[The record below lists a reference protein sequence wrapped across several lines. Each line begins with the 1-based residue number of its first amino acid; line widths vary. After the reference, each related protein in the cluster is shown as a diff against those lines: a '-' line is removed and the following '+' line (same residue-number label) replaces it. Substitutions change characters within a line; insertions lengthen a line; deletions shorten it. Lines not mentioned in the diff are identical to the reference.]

1 MHVEAEP
8 LATLRTRTS
17 SKWDRY
23 PDDVL
28 PLPVAEMDYPIA
40 PAIAAALHA
49 AIDRND
55 TGYNP
60 DSRKVAKAFSAFA
73 QRHWNWTV
81 DPSMVK
87 VTADVAMGVVELL
100 RMVTEPGDR
109 VVITPPVYPPFFIL
123 AEEAGCENLE
133 VPLLGGIEDGWQLDL
148 DGIEA
153 AFEQG
158 ARAIILC
165 SPHNPIGRVW
175 TRDELAELASIA
187 ERHDAWIIAD
197 EIHGPITYA
206 EAEFVPILTVSDAAR
221 ARSLS
226 VTSASKT
233 FNLAGLKC
241 ANMVAGSAQTK
252 QILDDLP
259 LEVEWR
265 AALFGAIGNEVAFT
279 EGDDWLAAVL
289 ERLDENRRL
298 LAELLAAKLPKA
310 HYRMPEASY
319 LGWVDLRE
327 YPELGDN
334 PSALALS
341 KAKVAFGI
349 GPDFGAVT
357 GRGHIRVN
365 LACAPEVLTE
375 AINRLATLVD

>member
-1 MHVEAEP
+1 MHVHAEP

-17 SKWDRY
+17 SKWARY
-23 PDDVL
+23 ADDVL
-28 PLPVAEMDYPIA
+28 PLPVAEMDYPLA
-40 PAIAAALHA
+40 PEISAALHD

-60 DSRKVAKAFSAFA
+60 GSQRVADAFVSFA
-73 QRHWNWTV
+73 SRHWNWSV
-81 DPSMVK
+81 DPKHVK

-100 RMVTEPGDR
+100 RMVTKPGDG
-109 VVITPPVYPPFFIL
+109 VVICPPVYPPFFIL
-123 AEEAGCENLE
+123 PEEAGCVNAE
-133 VPLLGGIEDGWQLDL
+133 VPLIGDVESGWQMDFPGIERALMS
-148 DGIEA
+148 
-153 AFEQG
+153 G
-158 ARAIILC
+158 ARAVLLC

-175 TRDELAELASIA
+175 TRDELAQLADLA
-187 ERHDAWIIAD
+187 VRHDAWIIAD

-241 ANMVAGSAQTK
+241 AEMVAGSTEGQR
-252 QILDDLP
+252 ILDELP

-265 AALFGAIGNEVAFT
+265 AALFGAISNEVAFT
-279 EGDDWLAAVL
+279 QADEWLAGAL
-289 ERLDENRRL
+289 ESLDASRRL
-298 LAELLAAKLPKA
+298 LGELLDQHLPKA
-310 HYRMPEASY
+310 HYRLPEASY
-319 LGWVDLRE
+319 LAWVDLRG

-334 PSALALS
+334 PAALALAQ
-341 KAKVAFGI
+341 AKVAFGI
-349 GPDFGAVT
+349 GPDFGAMGT
-357 GRGHIRVN
+357 GHIRVN

-375 AINRLATLVD
+375 AITRLASLVRA

>member
-8 LATLRTRTS
+8 LAKLRTRTS
-17 SKWDRY
+17 SKWARY
-23 PDDVL
+23 SDEVL
-28 PLPVAEMDYPIA
+28 PLPVAESDFPLA
-40 PAIAAALHA
+40 PAIAEALHA

-60 DSRKVAKAFSAFA
+60 SSARVAKAFASFA
-73 QRHWNWTV
+73 DRHWNWTV

-100 RMVTEPGDR
+100 RMVTEPGDQ

-123 AEEAGCENLE
+123 GEEAGCENVE
-133 VPLLGGIEDGWQLDL
+133 VPLLGGIEDGWQLDF

-165 SPHNPIGRVW
+165 SPHNPIGRIW
-175 TRDELAELASIA
+175 TRDELAELAAIA

-197 EIHGPITYA
+197 EIHGPITFA

-241 ANMVAGSAQTK
+241 AHMVAATPETK

-259 LEVEWR
+259 MEVEWR
-265 AALFGAIGNEVAFT
+265 AALFGAIANEAAFT
-279 EGDDWLAAVL
+279 QSDEWLASML
-289 ERLDENRRL
+289 ERVDENRKL
-298 LAELLAAKLPKA
+298 LVELLATHLPEAK
-310 HYRMPEASY
+310 YRMPEASY
-319 LGWVDLRE
+319 LAWVDLSG
-327 YPELGDN
+327 YPKLGDN
-334 PSALALS
+334 PSAHALG

-349 GPDFGAVT
+349 GPDFGTT
-357 GRGHIRVN
+357 GRGHVRIN
-365 LACAPEVLTE
+365 LACSPDVLTE
-375 AINRLATLVD
+375 AIERVASIT